1 MLDSTVVTNLNVCG
15 VETLIADDGKT
26 YGFPLK
32 VNLNQCRSR
41 DKDGVV
47 VNFDDASVQRN
58 CIVKSYGDALKTNV
72 RLCTQSHVVFGN
84 SNSSVM
90 KGAPEVI
97 LHARVSGID
106 SFLMEAYVPF
116 PYSVQTATKSKV
128 MGNWHYW

>member
-47 VNFDDASVQRN
+47 VNFDDASVPKKLYSEILWRCVENKRQ
-58 CIVKSYGDALKTNV
+58 ALYTIP
-72 RLCTQSHVVFGN
+72 C
-84 SNSSVM
+84 
-90 KGAPEVI
+90 
-97 LHARVSGID
+97 RV
-106 SFLMEAYVPF
+106 
-116 PYSVQTATKSKV
+116 
-128 MGNWHYW
+128 W